1 MSGCPFRSLFQNQKG
16 AVDLFRKT
24 SIQDTNVLKENGENQ
39 QEIGK
44 HFRQLMQGKQK
55 LLIKFVNLTE
65 VDIQTLTQIKS
76 ILARNINHIVESFY
90 SQLLEIPKLT
100 EIIQEHSTV
109 ERLKQTLS
117 QYLLDMVSGE
127 VGEEYVVRRKI
138 IGNVH
143 NRIGLFPEWYIGA
156 YTIIQ
161 NEVLKILA
169 KELGNWEDVSRTYTS
184 FRKLCAFDMQ
194 IAISTYIDS
203 FTSSMMKFNEIEE
216 LQFKL
221 NDSASA
227 LAATSQQTT
236 SSIADKETQ
245 VLHMLEEIGSIK
257 DNSREMIKRVESG
270 KKNVAASLTK
280 MDEVVDLIHSTK
292 GLTKELSDSSTQIG
306 QVVKTIRGI
315 SNQTNILS
323 LNAAIEAA
331 RAGEHGR
338 GFSIVA
344 QEVRKLAHQTENALD
359 HIQSQ
364 ITAVQYTID
373 QFEKSFQTIVDE
385 TSQFRDINHNIIDIL
400 DNSVDSVKTSD
411 ERISNFSNAVH
422 DFKKTFEEITKASYG
437 ISEMAEQ
444 LSFFNNELTDKFK
457 S

>member
-1 MSGCPFRSLFQNQKG
+1 
-16 AVDLFRKT
+16 
-24 SIQDTNVLKENGENQ
+24 
-39 QEIGK
+39 
-44 HFRQLMQGKQK
+44 
-55 LLIKFVNLTE
+55 
-65 VDIQTLTQIKS
+65 
-76 ILARNINHIVESFY
+76 
-90 SQLLEIPKLT
+90 
-100 EIIQEHSTV
+100 
-109 ERLKQTLS
+109 
-117 QYLLDMVSGE
+117 
-127 VGEEYVVRRKI
+127 
-138 IGNVH
+138 
-143 NRIGLFPEWYIGA
+143 
-156 YTIIQ
+156 
-161 NEVLKILA
+161 
-169 KELGNWEDVSRTYTS
+169 
-184 FRKLCAFDMQ
+184 MQ